1 MCLWLIL
8 NLFFSFNK
16 LSCPVLINCF
26 TSFTSTKSAVAI
38 TEIINIPTNCVPSYG
53 SNTNFNFT
61 ITTSTSTKS
70 YVSYSAA
77 VSFSSIITSSRHT
90 IITFGSDIVTN
101 AMARTS
107 ECYTVPSESAIPIIS
122 QFNSNAGKI
131 ASHIISVAAINDVT
145 TVNDITC
152 FSTSTDLISLPTR

>member
-1 MCLWLIL
+1 MSLWLIL

-16 LSCPVLINCF
+16 HSCPVRINCF

-77 VSFSSIITSSRHT
+77 VSFSFIITSSKHT
-90 IITFGSDIVTN
+90 IITFGSDIV
-101 AMARTS
+101 RTS